1 VVALGQLE
9 PTLPHDHLSCMPLP
23 AADVLRHPSRLA
35 ALRATGLLDA
45 PPQDALDR
53 LTRLASRLIGVPIAL
68 ASLVEADL
76 HVFASE
82 FGLGEPLRTTR
93 KMPLSHSFCQHVV
106 ATRKPL
112 VVEDA
117 HAHPLVF
124 DNLAIPDMGVIA
136 YAGMPLTSEDGE
148 VLGSFCA
155 VDTAPRKWS
164 QDQLDTLEDLA
175 HAASAEMQLRA
186 ASRLLSQRQTFLADL
201 LDHTSELVC
210 ATDERGYIAYSNDA
224 MLATTAYDA
233 EELGRMRFV
242 DLVAAESRGEFMLA
256 EKRARAGEGIPDL
269 ATIMITK
276 GGQRIYV
283 RGRGT
288 PVFNDAGAVTGVRVI
303 FRDLTKER
311 EVQRLKDELIA
322 LVSHELRT
330 PVGAIRGALK
340 LLAPHVKHLEGK
352 PRQLFE
358 MAARNADRLLT
369 LLNDLLDIERL
380 ESGSTTLDRA
390 PVSATV
396 LLEQVREV
404 VQPLADA
411 AKITIVIS
419 AEDVDADGDAGRL
432 QQVLVNLVGN
442 ALKFSPP
449 GSAVTMTAHAATLG
463 DARAGVCF
471 SVDDKGRGIPAD
483 KHERVFERF
492 EQVTATDA
500 SEKGGAGLGLAISKT
515 IVEQHGGRIWVES
528 VVGEGS
534 SFRFTVPV
542 GYQHP

>member
-1 VVALGQLE
+1 
-9 PTLPHDHLSCMPLP
+9 MPLP
-23 AADVLRHPSRLA
+23 AADALRHPSRLA

-68 ASLVEADL
+68 ASLVDADQ

-93 KMPLSHSFCQHVV
+93 RMPLSHSFCQHVV
-106 ATRKPL
+106 ATRRAL
-112 VVEDA
+112 VIEDA
-117 HAHPLVF
+117 HTHPLVF
-124 DNLAIPDMGVIA
+124 DNLAIPDLGVIA

-155 VDTAPRKWS
+155 VDTSPRIWS

-224 MLATTAYDA
+224 MLATCGYSA
-233 EELGRMRFV
+233 EELASMRFV
-242 DLVAAESRGEFMLA
+242 DLVAADARVAFMEA
-256 EKRARAGEGIPDL
+256 AQRARSGEAIPDL
-269 ATIMITK
+269 SSIMITK
-276 GGQRIYV
+276 GGQRLFV
-283 RGRGT
+283 RGRGS
-288 PVFNDAGAVTGVRVI
+288 PVFNDAGEVTGVRVI

-340 LLAPHVKHLEGK
+340 ILGPHVTHLEGK
-352 PRQLFE
+352 PRQLFD
-358 MAARNADRLLT
+358 MAARNSERLLT

-380 ESGSTTLDRA
+380 ESGTAALERTR
-390 PVSATV
+390 VSASV

-411 AKITIVIS
+411 AKIVVVIE
-419 AEDVDADGDAGRL
+419 AEDVHVEADAGRL

-449 GSAVTMTAHAATLG
+449 GSNIKLTAHPVALG
-463 DARAGVCF
+463 DSRAGVCF
-471 SVDDKGRGIPAD
+471 SVDDRGRGIPAE
-483 KHERVFERF
+483 KLERVFERF

-500 SEKGGAGLGLAISKT
+500 SEKGGAGLGLAISKA
-515 IVEQHGGRIWVES
+515 IVEQHGGRIWAES
-528 VVGEGS
+528 VEGEGS

-542 GYQHP
+542 VVPVAP

>member
-1 VVALGQLE
+1 
-9 PTLPHDHLSCMPLP
+9 MPLL
-23 AADVLRHPSRLA
+23 AADALRHPSRLA

-68 ASLVEADL
+68 ASLVDADQ

-82 FGLGEPLRTTR
+82 FGLGEPLRSTR
-93 KMPLSHSFCQHVV
+93 RMPLSHSFCQHVV
-106 ATRKPL
+106 ARRNAL
-112 VVEDA
+112 VIEDA
-117 HAHPLVF
+117 HTHPLVF
-124 DNLAIPDMGVIA
+124 DNLAIPDLGVIA

-155 VDTAPRKWS
+155 VDTAPRKWT

-175 HAASAEMQLRA
+175 HAASAEIQLRA

-224 MLATTAYDA
+224 MLATSGYDA
-233 EELGRMRFV
+233 DELAQMRFV
-242 DLVAAESRGEFMLA
+242 DLVAADSRIGFMA
-256 EKRARAGEGIPDL
+256 AAQRARSGEAIPDL
-269 ATIMITK
+269 ATIMMTK
-276 GGQRIYV
+276 AAQRLYV
-283 RGRGT
+283 RGRGS
-288 PVFNDAGAVTGVRVI
+288 PLFNDAGAVTGVRVI
-303 FRDLTKER
+303 FRDLTRER

-340 LLAPHVKHLEGK
+340 ILGPHVKHLEGK
-352 PRQLFE
+352 PRQLFD

-369 LLNDLLDIERL
+369 LLNNLLDIERL
-380 ESGSTTLDRA
+380 ESGTATLVRA
-390 PVSATV
+390 PVSAIV

-404 VQPLADA
+404 IQPLADA
-411 AKITIVIS
+411 AKITIVVEADDVH
-419 AEDVDADGDAGRL
+419 AEADAGRL

-449 GSAVTMTAHAATLG
+449 GSTVTLTAHAATLG

-483 KHERVFERF
+483 KHQRVFERF

-500 SEKGGAGLGLAISKT
+500 SEKGGAGLGLAISKA

-542 GYQHP
+542 ATALQP